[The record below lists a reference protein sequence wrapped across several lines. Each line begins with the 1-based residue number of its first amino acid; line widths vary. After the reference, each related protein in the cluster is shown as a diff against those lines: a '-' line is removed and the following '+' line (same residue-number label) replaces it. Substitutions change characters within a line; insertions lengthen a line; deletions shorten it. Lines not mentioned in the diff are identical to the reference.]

1 VARNGIFIDAEPQ
14 AVFDVLSDPHTYADW
29 VVGTRE
35 IRGTDQDW
43 PQAGS
48 AFDHSV
54 GAPPLL
60 IKDHTSVTRALPPVM
75 LELRANAGPL
85 GAAKIIFHLQP
96 EGNGTQV
103 TMIED
108 PLERWRALVLGP
120 LGHFLIKARNVESL
134 RRLKQIS
141 EGTR

>member
-1 VARNGIFIDAEPQ
+1 MFIGAAPH
-14 AVFDVLSDPHTYADW
+14 AVFDVLSAPHTYSDW

-35 IRGTDQDW
+35 IRRADQHW
-43 PQAGS
+43 PEAGS

-54 GAPPLL
+54 GARPLV
-60 IKDHTSVTRALPPVM
+60 INDRTSVTRALAPVM

-96 EGNGTQV
+96 EGNGTKV

-108 PLERWRALVLGP
+108 PLQRWRAIALGP
-120 LGHFLIKARNVESL
+120 LGHFLVKARNAESL
-134 RRLKQIS
+134 RRLKQLS
-141 EGTR
+141 EGFTRGAGG